1 MRTSILNLK
10 IYTEMRS
17 PDPKRPLST
26 GLNSQLVKQ
35 NGKLVEKLEKAVGG
49 TVQLLTKL
57 FIG

>member
-1 MRTSILNLK
+1 
-10 IYTEMRS
+10 MRS

-26 GLNSQLVKQ
+26 GLNSQLVKKQ
-35 NGKLVEKLEKAVGG
+35 VNSLKKFEKAVGG